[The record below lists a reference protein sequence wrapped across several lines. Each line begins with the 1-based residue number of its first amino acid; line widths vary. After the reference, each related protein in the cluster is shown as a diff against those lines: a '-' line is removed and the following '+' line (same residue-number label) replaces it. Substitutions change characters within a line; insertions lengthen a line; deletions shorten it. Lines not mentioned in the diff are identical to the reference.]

1 MAKKILITGGSG
13 FIGRNLVPY
22 LKKNGYRIAI
32 LSKSAGG
39 DILKAVDIKRALAGC
54 QAVVHLAVVK
64 NGNDAYQV
72 NIGGARNLIE
82 CCKTSGVK
90 RIINVSSQS
99 TKIKVKGSY
108 AESKFQADSIFAKS
122 GLEVTTLLISVICS
136 LDEASL
142 FGQITRYIKK
152 LPFVP
157 VMGSGNWKS
166 NPIYITDLCEVILR
180 SLNNKDTIGK
190 TYDVGGPESISFN
203 KLIDKIQ
210 KYTGAFKPVL
220 HIPFQLS
227 VLFARLAEL
236 VFPNPPITL
245 NNVLGSNQNTNSKPS
260 KLFSD
265 IKFIPM
271 SLDGS
276 LQHVFNPEN
285 KVRVGVVGF
294 GKMGMVH
301 SALLS
306 ANNDVSLVA
315 ICDTDRSLKNTCK
328 SLGLP
333 ARFYFNLDQMIDK
346 EILDAVYVCTPTFT
360 HFDIAKKVLK
370 NNLHLF
376 VEKPTCENYEKSK
389 KLLEYLEKNPELIT
403 SVGYFYLY
411 RQPYMKLGEVIKS
424 GILGNNLRLIITLKH
439 AEVLKYKKGWLF
451 TKKMSGGGV
460 VINPTSHIIAWLV
473 YYLGK
478 PVRVESKL
486 KSIYSKEVEDVA
498 KINFTFERAEA
509 QITASWSVPDS
520 PVLKAEVLAEGSKR
534 KVVLKN
540 GIFAHHADVI
550 NLDPGAG
557 GEGYFFESKEF
568 IDAIRNHGK
577 TKFSL
582 RESLVVDE
590 AINKVYANP

>member
-13 FIGRNLVPY
+13 FIGKNLVPY

-32 LSKSAGG
+32 LSKSRGG
-39 DILKAVDIKRALAGC
+39 DILNAADVKRALTGC
-54 QAVVHLAVVK
+54 QAVIHLAVVK
-64 NGNDAYQV
+64 NGSDAYRV

-82 CCKTSGVK
+82 CCKASGVK

-99 TKIKVKGSY
+99 TKINVKGSY
-108 AESKFQADSIFAKS
+108 AESKSQADSIFAKS
-122 GLEVTTLLISVICS
+122 GLEVTTLLVSVICS

-142 FGQITRYIKK
+142 FGQITGYIKK

-157 VMGSGNWKS
+157 VMGSGSWKS
-166 NPIYITDLCEVILR
+166 NPIYITDLCGVIIRCLK
-180 SLNNKDTIGK
+180 SGDTIGK

-203 KLIDKIQ
+203 SLIDKIQ
-210 KYTGAFKPVL
+210 KYTGAIKPVV
-220 HIPFQLS
+220 HIPFWLS
-227 VLFARLAEL
+227 ILTARLAES
-236 VFPNPPITL
+236 VFPSPPVTL
-245 NNVLGSNQNTNSKPS
+245 NNVLGSNQNTHCKPS

-265 IKFIPM
+265 INYIPM
-271 SLDGS
+271 SPDDS
-276 LQHVFNPEN
+276 LRHVFNPDS

-328 SLGLP
+328 SLGIP

-376 VEKPTCENYEKSK
+376 VEKPTCETYEKSR
-389 KLLEYLEKNPELIT
+389 KLLEYSEKKPGLIT
-403 SVGYFYLY
+403 STGYFYLY
-411 RQPYMKLGEVIKS
+411 RRPYMKLGAFIKS
-424 GILGNNLRLIITLKH
+424 GRLGSNVRLIISLKH
-439 AEVLKYKKGWLF
+439 AEVLKYKKGWLL

-460 VINPTSHIIAWLV
+460 VINPASHIIAWLV

-478 PVRVESKL
+478 PVRVKSKL
-486 KSIYSKEVEDVA
+486 KSIYSREVEDA
-498 KINFTFERAEA
+498 AEITITFERAEA
-509 QITASWSVPDS
+509 RITASWSVPDS
-520 PVLKAEVLAEGSKR
+520 PVLKAEVLAEGSGGKAA
-534 KVVLKN
+534 LKN
-540 GIFAHHADVI
+540 GIFTHHADVI
-550 NLDPGAG
+550 NLDPAAG

-582 RESLVVDE
+582 KESLVVDE
-590 AINKVYANP
+590 VIHKIYANA